1 MTTINRF
8 LESVQLPNWWGNGP
22 KKKSSGNPDVKKV
35 LYNKQMLH
43 SKDFMFKKE
52 KG

>member
-1 MTTINRF
+1 MRNFQIDEGMV
-8 LESVQLPNWWGNGP
+8 L
-22 KKKSSGNPDVKKV
+22 KKSSGNPYVKKV